1 MKATCWGGV
10 VPPPRLLAGKS
21 REELHVASHE
31 VDCDTQWTE
40 ERIATKVTLC
50 VVWAHCVVLTA
61 SLFTELQWA
70 GLVFDT
76 LIGY

>member
-21 REELHVASHE
+21 RKEQHVASHE

-40 ERIATKVTLC
+40 EMVATKGTLC
-50 VVWAHCVVLTA
+50 VVCTNCVVITA
-61 SLFTELQWA
+61 FSLIS
-70 GLVFDT
+70 DI
-76 LIGY
+76 LIGH

>member
-21 REELHVASHE
+21 RKEQHVASHE

-40 ERIATKVTLC
+40 ERVATKGILC
-50 VVWAHCVVLTA
+50 VVWTNCVVITT
-61 SLFTELQWA
+61 F
-70 GLVFDT
+70 T
-76 LIGY
+76 LISDILIGH